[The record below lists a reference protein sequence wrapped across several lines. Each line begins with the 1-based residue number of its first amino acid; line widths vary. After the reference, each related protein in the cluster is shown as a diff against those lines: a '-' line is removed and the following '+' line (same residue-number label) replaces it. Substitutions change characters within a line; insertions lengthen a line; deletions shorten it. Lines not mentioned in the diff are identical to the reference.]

1 MLSVVSPVAS
11 PAERLC
17 DGVCQPCV
25 STTSKRS
32 IGPERALS
40 AVESSEQA
48 EGRSRTVAVAAA
60 RRLLNEKMEF
70 CDFIIGRLHA

>member
-1 MLSVVSPVAS
+1 MLSVAS

-17 DGVCQPCV
+17 DGVCQPCL

-40 AVESSEQA
+40 AVGSSEQA
-48 EGRSRTVAVAAA
+48 EDRSRTVAAA

-70 CDFIIGRLHA
+70 CDFIIGRLYA